1 MDEQFW
7 STFIGEF
14 ADNPPETATED
25 QWCITKDSADGV
37 LSVTALAEGGYYQTD
52 VELQQILEWA
62 AKNQPEMV
70 KDALYAADDDYVV
83 YRKSDID
90 PPRDRD

>member
-1 MDEQFW
+1 MDKKFW
-7 STFIGEF
+7 SKFIGVF
-14 ADNPPETATED
+14 DDSPPEAATED

-70 KDALYAADDDYVV
+70 IEALTSTDDDYRV

-90 PPRDRD
+90 PAWD